1 MKSFLFLI
9 MLFFSAMLSS
19 GQDFDVYPR
28 LKDDLMR
35 FDNIPASM
43 RFNEYK
49 LLQRN
54 VRMMD
59 AFSAVVVPG
68 YIHFKAGEKRTGY
81 WLLGLRLA
89 GYAGLTAVYVS
100 NKARGESLIDVNP
113 FDSPENA
120 AQTINVVGDWEVTVN
135 DVITFLSAGVIL
147 TTYMYDW
154 LHGKA
159 KLESKQ
165 ELIRYKYGL
174 KMSLEKEKINGKVV
188 PSVGVSVKF

>member
-1 MKSFLFLI
+1 MKGV
-9 MLFFSAMLSS
+9 LFFILLYFGVMYAW

-28 LKDDLMR
+28 LKDDLMH

-43 RFNEYK
+43 RFSEYR

-68 YIHFKAGEKRTGY
+68 YIHFKAGEKKAGY

-89 GYAGLTAVYVS
+89 GYAGLTAVYV
-100 NKARGESLIDVNP
+100 NGKARGESVVDVNP
-113 FDSPENA
+113 FDSSESEGQP
-120 AQTINVVGDWEVTVN
+120 INIAGDWKVTVN
-135 DVITFLSAGVIL
+135 DLVTFFSVGVIFS
-147 TTYMYDW
+147 TYLYDW

-165 ELIRYKYGL
+165 ELIRYQYGL
-174 KMSLEKEKINGKVV
+174 KMSLEKEKAKGKVV
-188 PSVGVSVKF
+188 PSVGISVKF